1 MTSSSLPIGI
11 DLGTTNS
18 VVATVS
24 DGGFEVVPNARGDK
38 KTPSVVSY
46 DQDSQRVFAGRQAD
60 NRAIQHPEKTVKSVK
75 RHMGTDETFSL
86 GPDQYHPEEI
96 SGLILK
102 KLIEDAEDELNQ
114 SLSDAVITV
123 PAYFSDAQRRAT
135 KRAGEI
141 AGITVDRV
149 LPEPTAAC
157 LAYGLQSTAGKQVL
171 VYDLGGGTFDCSAVK
186 IDDGVIETL
195 GVDGATDL
203 GGDDYDSL
211 IVNWVA
217 DTIADEYG
225 SPPALN
231 NPKVNQR
238 LFGAAKEVK
247 HELSGRTSVIHQL
260 PFLELQNGDTIDYE
274 LNITREKFAEITA
287 GPTQETIDIMNGFL
301 NDLGLAP
308 SQFDDVLLVGGAT
321 RIPTIRSAVKQFF
334 GQEPRTDLNP
344 DQIVALGAATQA
356 AILNDIEVPAVSTTN
371 LVPSTKAS
379 EGEAA
384 INEGSNP
391 ILIDALP
398 RTLGVELQE
407 RRTGDTYFQPL
418 IQSGESIPARAE
430 INVTPVRAHQ
440 TKTRF
445 TIYQGDEGTLE
456 GNDEIGELVL
466 GPYPPKELAE
476 YSQRATMEIDSDGII
491 TFTAVS
497 LDADVSDTTEIETRF
512 DREEEAIGGTNPD
525 LPALHR

>member
-1 MTSSSLPIGI
+1 MTSTIPIGI

-24 DGGFEVVPNARGDK
+24 SGGFEVIPNARGDK

-46 DQDSQRVFAGRQAD
+46 DQDTGKVFAGKQAD
-60 NRAIQHPEKTVKSVK
+60 NRAIQYPEKTVKSVK

-86 GPDQYHPEEI
+86 GPDKYHPEEI
-96 SGLILK
+96 SGLILQ
-102 KLIEDAEDELNQ
+102 KLIEDAEDELGR
-114 SLSDAVITV
+114 SLSTAVITV

-141 AGITVDRV
+141 AGVDVDRV

-157 LAYGLQSTAGKQVL
+157 LAYGLQSTAGKRVL

-203 GGDDYDSL
+203 GGDDYDGL
-211 IVNWVA
+211 IVKWMA
-217 DTIADEYG
+217 DTIEDEHG

-231 NPKVNQR
+231 DPKVNQR

-247 HELSGRTSVIHQL
+247 HTLSNQKSATQQL
-260 PFLELQNGDTIDYE
+260 PFLELQNGDSIDYQI
-274 LNITREKFAEITA
+274 NITRGEFAEITA
-287 GPTQETIDIMNGFL
+287 GPTQETIDIMNRFL
-301 NDLGLAP
+301 NDLGLSP
-308 SQFDDVLLVGGAT
+308 SQFDDILLVGGAT
-321 RIPTIRSAVKQFF
+321 RMPTVRSAVEQFF

-356 AILNDIEVPAVSTTN
+356 AILEDIEVPEVSTTN
-371 LVPSTKAS
+371 IVPATGAS
-379 EGEAA
+379 EKEAA
-384 INEGSNP
+384 ISEGSNP

-407 RRTGDTYFQPL
+407 PDTTDTYFQPL

-430 INVTPVRAHQ
+430 INVSPVRAHQ
-440 TKTRF
+440 TKTKF

-456 GNDEIGELVL
+456 GNEEIGELVL
-466 GPYPPKELAE
+466 GPYPPKELEE

-497 LDADVSDTTEIETRF
+497 LDADVSETTKIETQF
-512 DREEEAIGGTNPD
+512 DRAEETLGGTNPD

>member
-1 MTSSSLPIGI
+1 MTPSTTPIGI

-18 VVATVS
+18 VVATVTNS
-24 DGGFEVVPNARGDK
+24 GFEVVPNARGDK
-38 KTPSVVSY
+38 KTPSVISY
-46 DQDSQRVFAGRQAD
+46 DQDSQKVFAGRQAE
-60 NRAIQHPEKTVKSVK
+60 NRAIQHPDKTVKSVK
-75 RHMGTDETFSL
+75 RHMGTDKRFSL
-86 GPDQYHPEEI
+86 GPNQYHPEEI
-96 SGLILK
+96 SSLILE
-102 KLIEDAEDELNQ
+102 KLIEDAEDDLSQ
-114 SLSDAVITV
+114 SLSEAVITV

-157 LAYGLQSTAGKQVL
+157 LAYGLQSTAGKKVF
-171 VYDLGGGTFDCSAVK
+171 VYDLGGGTFDCSAVR

-217 DTIADEYG
+217 DTIEDRHG
-225 SPPALN
+225 SPPALDD
-231 NPKVNQR
+231 PKVNQR

-247 HELSGRTSVIHQL
+247 HTLSNRSSATHQL

-274 LNITREKFAEITA
+274 IEITREEIAEITA

-301 NDLGLAP
+301 NDLGLTP
-308 SQFDDVLLVGGAT
+308 DDFDEVLLVGGST
-321 RIPTIRSAVKQFF
+321 RMPTIRSAVKQFF
-334 GQEPRTDLNP
+334 GRDPRTDLNP

-356 AILNDIEVPAVSTTN
+356 AILNDVEVPSATTTN
-371 LVPSTKAS
+371 LVPSNEAS
-379 EGEAA
+379 NSEVAIKEGT
-384 INEGSNP
+384 NP
-391 ILIDALP
+391 VLIDALP
-398 RTLGVELQE
+398 RTLGVELRDSE
-407 RRTGDTYFQPL
+407 TKETYFQPL

-430 INVTPVRAHQ
+430 INVTPIRAHQ
-440 TKTRF
+440 TKTKF

-456 GNDEIGELVL
+456 GNEEIGELVL
-466 GPYPPKELAE
+466 GPYPPKELEE

-497 LDADVSDTTEIETRF
+497 LDADVSDTTEIETQF
-512 DREEEAIGGTNPD
+512 DRTGEELGDANPE

>member
-1 MTSSSLPIGI
+1 
-11 DLGTTNS
+11 
-18 VVATVS
+18 
-24 DGGFEVVPNARGDK
+24 
-38 KTPSVVSY
+38 
-46 DQDSQRVFAGRQAD
+46 VFAGKQAE
-60 NRAIQHPEKTVKSVK
+60 NRAIQHPEETVESVK

-102 KLIEDAEDELNQ
+102 KLIEDVKNDLGR
-114 SLSDAVITV
+114 SLSNAVITV

-141 AGITVDRV
+141 AGIDVDRV

-157 LAYGLQSTAGKQVL
+157 LAYGLQSTAGKRIF
-171 VYDLGGGTFDCSAVK
+171 VYDLGGGTFDCCAVK

-217 DTIADEYG
+217 DTIEDQYG
-225 SPPALN
+225 SSPVLSE
-231 NPKVNQR
+231 PKVNQR
-238 LFGAAKEVK
+238 LFGAAKEIK
-247 HELSGRTSVIHQL
+247 HTLSNRQSASHQL
-260 PFLELQNGDTIDYE
+260 PFLELQNGDTIDYGID
-274 LNITREKFAEITA
+274 ITRQKFAEITA
-287 GPTQETIDIMNGFL
+287 GPTQETVDIMNSFL
-301 NDLGLAP
+301 NDLGLTP
-308 SQFDDVLLVGGAT
+308 SDFDDVLLVGGAT
-321 RIPTIRSAVKQFF
+321 RMPTIRSSVERFF
-334 GQEPRTDLNP
+334 AREPRTDLNP

-356 AILNDIEVPAVSTTN
+356 AILNDVEVPAVSTTN
-371 LVPSTKAS
+371 LVPSTEAS
-379 EGEAA
+379 NGETAIKEGTD
-384 INEGSNP
+384 P

-398 RTLGVELQE
+398 RTLGVELRE
-407 RRTGDTYFQPL
+407 PGTEDTYFQPL

-440 TKTRF
+440 TKTKF
-445 TIYQGDEGTLE
+445 TIYQGDQGTLE
-456 GNDEIGELVL
+456 GNKKIGELVL
-466 GPYPPKELAE
+466 GPYPPKELEE

-497 LDADVSDTTEIETRF
+497 LDADVSDTTEIETQF
-512 DREEEAIGGTNPD
+512 DREGKELGGANPD
-525 LPALHR
+525 LPTLHR